1 MEQIFSA
8 FTTTKVAG
16 TGMGLTISR
25 TIVESHDGR
34 LWAEASASRGATFSF
49 TLPFAAERQSH
60 E

>member
-1 MEQIFSA
+1 
-8 FTTTKVAG
+8 
-16 TGMGLTISR
+16 MGLTISR